1 MLTLDVAISTYRP
14 EGIERVVKMLRPL
27 EPKKGVR
34 YVVSWQEHGD
44 APLPTYLADRGDVEV
59 WRTDLKGLSNNRN
72 NSIEHCRGDIVLIAD
87 DDLEYYPDFA
97 EKIISA
103 FEEKPLLDLGI
114 FKVEFHNPKKYP
126 EETCRLSLPFPK
138 GYYCSS
144 VEITFRRERLN
155 VLSFSPEMGLG
166 APVLQS
172 GEDELFL
179 ISAIKRGYDC
189 EFFPIAIAT
198 HPSESTGDKIS
209 PGTLRAQGFI
219 MAMIYPL
226 TSFLRIPLKAY
237 RVSKTT
243 NAPFFKSTY
252 QLLKGLAT
260 YHKTWKTIPKQY
272 RW

>member
-44 APLPTYLADRGDVEV
+44 ASLPTYLADRGDVEV

-97 EKIISA
+97 EKILSA

-114 FKVEFHNPKKYP
+114 FKVDFHNPKKYP

-144 VEITFRRERLN
+144 VEIAFRRERLSD
-155 VLSFSPEMGLG
+155 LSFWPEMGLG

-198 HPSESTGDKIS
+198 HPSESTGNKIS

-219 MAMIYPL
+219 MALIYSWSLLPRL
-226 TSFLRIPLKAY
+226 ILKAKRLSSSGKIGIGKAAY
-237 RVSKTT
+237 YLLEGARQAKRSKI
-243 NAPFFKSTY
+243 KD
-252 QLLKGLAT
+252 
-260 YHKTWKTIPKQY
+260 
-272 RW
+272 